1 MSHSAIHMRHQL
13 GDSDVASEDEEGEED
28 EEQDEDEDEDEEE
41 EEDEEELD
49 NEEDSE
55 VYEDEDESGSEMSN
69 CKVGHIPGHACP
81 PIILC
86 PLRLPHGPSLPF
98 ALPLARRV

>member
-41 EEDEEELD
+41 EE
-49 NEEDSE
+49 
-55 VYEDEDESGSEMSN
+55 G
-69 CKVGHIPGHACP
+69 
-81 PIILC
+81 
-86 PLRLPHGPSLPF
+86 
-98 ALPLARRV
+98 AREGRGIGTMAYCMTRFSRRAQVT